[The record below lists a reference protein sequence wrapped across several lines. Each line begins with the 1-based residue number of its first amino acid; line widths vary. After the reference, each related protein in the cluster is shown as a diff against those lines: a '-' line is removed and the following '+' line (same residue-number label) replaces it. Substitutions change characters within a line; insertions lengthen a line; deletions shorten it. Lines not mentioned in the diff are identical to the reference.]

1 MAATTEL
8 SDLPD
13 LLLRR
18 ILYFA
23 PAKEAAS
30 TTVLARRWRS
40 LWLNS
45 GAVNPDSRSY
55 DRSYDRQRPYG
66 FDDVSGKAEAFN
78 RRMEAALSAAK
89 PVRRLTLHVDK
100 CCYDTHFFTAY
111 RAHGRREHD
120 MVRVLLASPAARAA
134 EELAVVI
141 APHRDY
147 PADNDHHGMSSAS
160 LNFGSLPSETLRALH
175 ASNVGSLVAPPP
187 ASVFP
192 RLAELRLRRCG
203 VSVAD
208 LQRVIDA
215 APQLATLHLERYS
228 FGERGYGTATA
239 TTYQKNPGGRLVCPA
254 VTALVL
260 KDCSWPGNEQGR
272 VELDVPRLQYF
283 RYKGRVGLV
292 MERVF
297 LKLSAASPS
306 VVGVDL
312 HFDAEFWR
320 NARARVFFWEFLQSF
335 NTAKVL
341 KLKMD
346 LTADHVALADKHR
359 QDELVLSNRLFHILE
374 RLEVEV
380 PLEPAGESETL
391 ALFIANLLCCCPVL
405 RDLHLKLTT
414 KASNQTGL
422 GAWAEF
428 DKSIDNFRHH
438 RKSPKILFNADDD
451 ESYNV
456 SDIPGLSD
464 HSFDCLK
471 SSLRKVI
478 LQFWM
483 EGPINCFEVQLAK
496 FFAENAM
503 VLQEISIHDGNHKLH
518 EHMNRM
524 LRRWIAAGSSKR
536 KNSPTT
542 TAFRESCPSKR
553 QR

>member
-1 MAATTEL
+1 
-8 SDLPD
+8 
-13 LLLRR
+13 
-18 ILYFA
+18 
-23 PAKEAAS
+23 
-30 TTVLARRWRS
+30 
-40 LWLNS
+40 
-45 GAVNPDSRSY
+45 
-55 DRSYDRQRPYG
+55 
-66 FDDVSGKAEAFN
+66 
-78 RRMEAALSAAK
+78 
-89 PVRRLTLHVDK
+89 
-100 CCYDTHFFTAY
+100 
-111 RAHGRREHD
+111 
-120 MVRVLLASPAARAA
+120 
-134 EELAVVI
+134 
-141 APHRDY
+141 
-147 PADNDHHGMSSAS
+147 MSSAS